1 MKPSKPLLIGLTGGI
16 ACGKSHLSQALKE
29 HGVTVIDA
37 DQISRSLT
45 APGGA
50 ALPDV
55 RAAFGDG
62 VFSGEELDRAK
73 LAQRVFG
80 DEAALKTLNG
90 ILHPM
95 VFEAIEQAI
104 HDNHHQP
111 ALVLD
116 IPLLYETGYDK
127 RCGAVFCAWAP
138 EATQLERLKERGLIE
153 SRQDHEDRRR
163 YILSTT
169 PEGRRILAK
178 AQPIM
183 QQISRDTL
191 APLNEKEQKTLLA
204 LLRKLA

>member
-29 HGVTVIDA
+29 HGVSVIDA

-138 EATQLERLKERGLIE
+138 EATQLERLKERGLSEEEARARIGSQMSALEKAKRADRLIITTGSREE
-153 SRQDHEDRRR
+153 SARAIWNIYQETIRRHS
-163 YILSTT
+163 IV
-169 PEGRRILAK
+169 
-178 AQPIM
+178 
-183 QQISRDTL
+183 
-191 APLNEKEQKTLLA
+191 
-204 LLRKLA
+204 

>member
-138 EATQLERLKERGLIE
+138 EATQLVRLKERGLSEEEARARIGSQMSALEKAKRADRLIITTGSREE
-153 SRQDHEDRRR
+153 SARAIWNIYQETIRRHS
-163 YILSTT
+163 IV
-169 PEGRRILAK
+169 
-178 AQPIM
+178 
-183 QQISRDTL
+183 
-191 APLNEKEQKTLLA
+191 
-204 LLRKLA
+204 

>member
-138 EATQLERLKERGLIE
+138 EATQLERLKERGLSEEEARARIGSQMSALEKAKRADRLIITTGSREE
-153 SRQDHEDRRR
+153 SARAIWNIYQETIRRHS
-163 YILSTT
+163 IV
-169 PEGRRILAK
+169 
-178 AQPIM
+178 
-183 QQISRDTL
+183 
-191 APLNEKEQKTLLA
+191 
-204 LLRKLA
+204 

>member
-62 VFSGEELDRAK
+62 VLSGEELDRAK

-138 EATQLERLKERGLIE
+138 EATQLERLKERGLSEEEARARIGSQMSALEKAKRADRLIITTGSREE
-153 SRQDHEDRRR
+153 SARAIWNIYQETIRRHS
-163 YILSTT
+163 IV
-169 PEGRRILAK
+169 
-178 AQPIM
+178 
-183 QQISRDTL
+183 
-191 APLNEKEQKTLLA
+191 
-204 LLRKLA
+204 

>member
-116 IPLLYETGYDK
+116 IPLLYETGYGK

-138 EATQLERLKERGLIE
+138 EATQLERLKERGLSEEEARARIGSQMSALEKAKRTDRLIITTGSREE
-153 SRQDHEDRRR
+153 SARAIWNIYQETIRRHS
-163 YILSTT
+163 IV
-169 PEGRRILAK
+169 
-178 AQPIM
+178 
-183 QQISRDTL
+183 
-191 APLNEKEQKTLLA
+191 
-204 LLRKLA
+204 

>member
-55 RAAFGDG
+55 RATFGDG

-138 EATQLERLKERGLIE
+138 EATQLERLKERGLSEEEARARIGSQMSALEKAKRADRLIITTGSREE
-153 SRQDHEDRRR
+153 SARAIWNIYQETIRRHS
-163 YILSTT
+163 IV
-169 PEGRRILAK
+169 
-178 AQPIM
+178 
-183 QQISRDTL
+183 
-191 APLNEKEQKTLLA
+191 
-204 LLRKLA
+204 